1 MNKLLLAC
9 AAGAIMLPTFAM
21 AVDGKA
27 VYDKACVACHLSGAA
42 NAPKLGDKAAWAPRI
57 AQGVDVLYSVSIN
70 GKPGTAMLPKG
81 TCAACSE
88 DDLKAA
94 VDYMVAQSQ

>member
-1 MNKLLLAC
+1 MKKILLAC
-9 AAGAIMLPTFAM
+9 IAGTMMVSVSATAD
-21 AVDGKA
+21 DGKA
-27 VYDKACVACHLSGAA
+27 IYDKACIACHLSGAA
-42 NAPKLGDKAAWAPRI
+42 GAPKLGDKAAWAPRI
-57 AQGVDVLYSVSIN
+57 ELGMDALYDIAMN

-94 VDYMVAQSQ
+94 VDYMVEQSK